1 MAKVP
6 GLAVED
12 VAFAHEYWRPILR
25 PAAARA
31 FALASD
37 VPIRESF
44 NLAIFSDFFGFFSLA
59 ALSHESGRNEEITQN
74 KYFSTLFQLCKIFLT
89 KVRRIFLIQEN

>member
-1 MAKVP
+1 M
-6 GLAVED
+6 AVED

-31 FALASD
+31 LALASG

-44 NLAIFSDFFGFFSLA
+44 SLTILSDFLGFFSLA
-59 ALSHESGRNEEITQN
+59 ALSHES
-74 KYFSTLFQLCKIFLT
+74 K
-89 KVRRIFLIQEN
+89 